1 LEGEIMPRVALL
13 AACAALAEELSAEV
27 ERIVRSDTF
36 RGNLESLG
44 VVPSAMS
51 GRALA
56 EFQSNE
62 LVKWG
67 KAVRDSGATVE

>member
-1 LEGEIMPRVALL
+1 LFAPAKLPPAMV
-13 AACAALAEELSAEV
+13 EELGAEV

-36 RGNLESLG
+36 RGNLEPLG
-44 VVPSAMS
+44 VIPSTMR
-51 GRALA
+51 GRAFA

-67 KAVRDSGATVE
+67 RAVRDSGATAE